1 MKKKRK
7 NPPETYKAILTLCFY
22 DLDGRMVGRGS
33 ANFMAVNCYPV
44 RFHEKYA
51 VELAKMA
58 YKQIQNE
65 HNVLA

>member
-1 MKKKRK
+1 MTKKRK
-7 NPPETYKAILTLCFY
+7 KPPETYRAILTLGLY
-22 DLDGRMVGRGS
+22 DLDGKLVYRGQG
-33 ANFMAVNCYPV
+33 NFMAVNCFPV

-65 HNVLA
+65 HKVLA